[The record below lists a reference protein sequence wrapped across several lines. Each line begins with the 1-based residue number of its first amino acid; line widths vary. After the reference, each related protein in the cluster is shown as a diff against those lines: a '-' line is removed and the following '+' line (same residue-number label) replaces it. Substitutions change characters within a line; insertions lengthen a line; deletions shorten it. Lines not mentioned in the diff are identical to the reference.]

1 MNTLK
6 IWAMTL
12 ALMLTAPLAVAS
24 IAPLDLVKQT
34 SDQVLSTIKENH
46 GTLQSDPEKLYKLV
60 DEIVLPHFDFQRMS
74 QLVLGKYWRSASP
87 EQQQRFTH
95 EFRTLLVRTYSK
107 ALVQYKD
114 QTIAYLPMRGDETSG
129 DVLVRTEVQ
138 QPDGYPIPISYSL
151 YEVSGDW
158 KVYDVVIDNVSLV
171 TNYRSSFAS
180 DIRKAGLDDLIA
192 RLAER
197 NQQGAK

>member
-1 MNTLK
+1 MRMTK
-6 IWAMTL
+6 IWILTL
-12 ALMLTAPLAVAS
+12 ALLLGAPLAVAS
-24 IAPLDLVKQT
+24 VSPTDMVKDTADRILTTFQENRADLEGK
-34 SDQVLSTIKENH
+34 
-46 GTLQSDPEKLYKLV
+46 PEKIYRLV

-74 QLVLGKYWRSASP
+74 QLVLGKYWRQASP
-87 EQQQRFTH
+87 EQRERFTH

-107 ALVQYKD
+107 ALEQYRD
-114 QTIAYLPMRGDETSG
+114 QTINYLPMRGDEQSG

-138 QPDGYPIPISYSL
+138 QSDGYPIPIYYSL
-151 YEVSGDW
+151 YLVEGQW

-180 DIRKAGLDDLIA
+180 DIRKAGLDNLIA

-197 NQQGAK
+197 NQQNAQ